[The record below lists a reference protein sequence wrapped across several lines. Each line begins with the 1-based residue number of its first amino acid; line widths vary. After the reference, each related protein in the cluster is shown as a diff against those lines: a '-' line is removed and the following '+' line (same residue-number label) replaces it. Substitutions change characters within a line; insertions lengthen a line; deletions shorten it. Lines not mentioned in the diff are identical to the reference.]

1 MEATWEG
8 SFGISPF
15 STVRRAPSRGSPAWD
30 TVSARPDETPGFR
43 RVLYGAIPAEKRLES
58 ENVSLV
64 AHVGQIRHH
73 VRHHFESAVLAL
85 LERVA
90 DGGDGVAAVGVAGN
104 VLELAA
110 DEEKTS

>member
-43 RVLYGAIPAEKRLES
+43 RVLYDETPEERGLKA
-58 ENVSLV
+58 ENVPFV
-64 AHVGQIRHH
+64 AHIGQIRHH
-73 VRHHFESAVLAL
+73 VRHHFEPAVFAL